1 MSVAV
6 AAAISF
12 SSGTTAVGAGSF
24 VATTPPIDDA
34 IPPIDDAIPDEQG
47 GSGGEVDDSLPTI
60 DPATQTTLP
69 AGCVAPR
76 AATATFLG
84 ELISTDDLLATY
96 RVVQVRGGS
105 LGAYAGS
112 GLISVRYADRETLF
126 LEPGKIYLVGAGAS
140 ELFTTLESKVR
151 AEKQLF
157 GGDAV
162 VGIDESDVPCP
173 KFEDPV
179 ITLLPN
185 GDFIDSGVLSLFAS
199 QPTQLLQVFL
209 LPLFF
214 VLVFLIGLVI
224 IKRLIQAARHSS
236 RK

>member
-1 MSVAV
+1 M
-6 AAAISF
+6 AATIF
-12 SSGTTAVGAGSF
+12 GAGATAGGSSSI
-24 VATTPPIDDA
+24 VATVPPIDDS
-34 IPPIDDAIPDEQG
+34 IPDEQG
-47 GSGGEVDDSLPTI
+47 GGGSVIDDSLPTI

-69 AGCVAPR
+69 AGCIAPR

-105 LGAYAGS
+105 LGAYANS
-112 GLISVRYADRETLF
+112 GLILVRYSDRETRF
-126 LEPGKIYLVGAGAS
+126 LEPGETYLVGAGAS

-151 AEKQLF
+151 AEKELF

-179 ITLLPN
+179 ITLRPN
-185 GDFIDSGVLSLFAS
+185 GDFIDSGIFSLIAK

-224 IKRLIQAARHSS
+224 FKRLVQAARHSS

>member
-1 MSVAV
+1 
-6 AAAISF
+6 
-12 SSGTTAVGAGSF
+12 
-24 VATTPPIDDA
+24 VATT
-34 IPPIDDAIPDEQG
+34 PPIDDAIPDEQG
-47 GSGGEVDDSLPTI
+47 GSGGEVDDLLPTI

-185 GDFIDSGVLSLFAS
+185 GDFIDSGVLSLFTS

-224 IKRLIQAARHSS
+224 INRLVQAARHSS

>member
-12 SSGTTAVGAGSF
+12 SSGTTTVGAGSF
-24 VATTPPIDDA
+24 MATT
-34 IPPIDDAIPDEQG
+34 PPIDDAIPDEQG
-47 GSGGEVDDSLPTI
+47 GSGGEVDDLLPTI

-151 AEKQLF
+151 AKKL
-157 GGDAV
+157 
-162 VGIDESDVPCP
+162 
-173 KFEDPV
+173 
-179 ITLLPN
+179 
-185 GDFIDSGVLSLFAS
+185 
-199 QPTQLLQVFL
+199 
-209 LPLFF
+209 
-214 VLVFLIGLVI
+214 
-224 IKRLIQAARHSS
+224 AAIALAA
-236 RK
+236 K

>member
-1 MSVAV
+1 MA
-6 AAAISF
+6 
-12 SSGTTAVGAGSF
+12 TTIFGVGATAGGASSF
-24 VATTPPIDDA
+24 VATVPPIDDS
-34 IPPIDDAIPDEQG
+34 IPDEQG
-47 GSGGEVDDSLPTI
+47 GGGSVIDDSLPTI

-69 AGCVAPR
+69 AGCIAPR

-105 LGAYAGS
+105 LGAYANS
-112 GLISVRYADRETLF
+112 GLISVRYANREARF
-126 LEPGKIYLVGAGAS
+126 LVPGETYLVGAGAS

-151 AEKQLF
+151 AEKELF

-173 KFEDPV
+173 RFEDPV
-179 ITLLPN
+179 ITLRPN
-185 GDFIDSGVLSLFAS
+185 GDFIDSGIFSLVAK

-224 IKRLIQAARHSS
+224 FKRLVQAARHSS

>member
-1 MSVAV
+1 M
-6 AAAISF
+6 AATVFGADATAGGA
-12 SSGTTAVGAGSF
+12 SSI
-24 VATTPPIDDA
+24 VATVPPIDDS
-34 IPPIDDAIPDEQG
+34 IPDEQG
-47 GSGGEVDDSLPTI
+47 GGGSVIDDSLPTI

-69 AGCVAPR
+69 AGCIAPR

-105 LGAYAGS
+105 LGAYANS
-112 GLISVRYADRETLF
+112 GLISVRYSDRETRF
-126 LEPGKIYLVGAGAS
+126 LEPGKTYLVGAGAS

-151 AEKQLF
+151 AEKELF

-179 ITLLPN
+179 ITLRPN
-185 GDFIDSGVLSLFAS
+185 GDFIDSGIFSLIAK

-224 IKRLIQAARHSS
+224 FKRLVQAARHSS